1 MNRMQILK
9 SKRGV
14 AIENAVLFLLVIF
27 LICALLTSLAVV
39 GHYKVNIDNMVLL
52 RDVEIEQIGDD
63 FLASITAKQNFTQ
76 EYDNFAYSVAKVD
89 KDAEDEADTLTLTV
103 WYKSDE
109 SKNVVL
115 YVEVDAELAL
125 AGQVKVIKWL
135 YSLPTQTE

>member
-1 MNRMQILK
+1 MNKMQILK

-14 AIENAVLFLLVIF
+14 AIENAIVFLLVIF
-27 LICALLTSLAVV
+27 LICALLTSLTLI
-39 GHYKVNIDNMVLL
+39 GHYQVKIENMILL

-63 FLASITAKQNFTQ
+63 FLASITAKQDFTQ

-89 KDAEDEADTLTLTV
+89 KDTEDEADTLTLTV

-115 YVEVDAELAL
+115 YVEADLTADD
-125 AGQVKVIKWL
+125 QVKVIRWL

>member
-14 AIENAVLFLLVIF
+14 AIENAIIFLLVIF
-27 LICALLTSLAVV
+27 LICALLTSLTLI
-39 GHYKVNIDNMVLL
+39 GHYQVKIENMILL

-63 FLASITAKQNFTQ
+63 FLASITAKQDFTQ
-76 EYDNFAYSVAKVD
+76 EYDNFAYLVAKVD
-89 KDAEDEADTLTLTV
+89 KDAEGEADTLTLTV

-115 YVEVDAELAL
+115 YVEVDAELAD
-125 AGQVKVIKWL
+125 AGRVKITKWL